1 MRFVKHS
8 PFFNFLYV
16 FLFVMMVSQVSY
28 SQVCIQIFTPA
39 TLPATYIAEN
49 GMVVCVSGAGN
60 ISGEALATIYQE
72 A

>member
-1 MRFVKHS
+1 M
-8 PFFNFLYV
+8 
-16 FLFVMMVSQVSY
+16 SY